1 MPTHNVSKAN
11 LVVAVDGPAAAGK
24 GELTRRLARHFNL
37 ARLDTGLLYR
47 AVGWAVLQQGKD
59 PADEGVAVAAAKTLK
74 AADLENPDL
83 RSEAAGS
90 AASKV
95 AAIPAV
101 RTQLVDFQRYFAK
114 NPPGGAA
121 GAVLDGRD
129 IGTVICPDATAKL
142 FLTASAEIRAVRR
155 LKELQARGVEAIGS
169 AVLRDMMER
178 DARDAQRS
186 VAPLEPAKDA
196 FVLDTSDM
204 DADAVFA
211 AAVDFISRKVT

>member
-1 MPTHNVSKAN
+1 MN

-47 AVGWAVLQQGKD
+47 AVGWAVLQEKGD
-59 PADEGVAVAAAKTLK
+59 PADVGMALDCAKALI

-101 RTQLVDFQRYFAK
+101 RTQLIDFQRNFAK
-114 NPPGGAA
+114 RPPDGAK

-129 IGTVICPDATAKL
+129 IGTVICPDAHAKL
-142 FLTASAEIRAVRR
+142 FLTATAEIRAERR
-155 LKELQARGVEAIGS
+155 LKELQAKGVEAIGS

-196 FVLDTSDM
+196 FVLDTSDL

-211 AAVDFISRKVT
+211 AAVDFISRKVA

>member
-1 MPTHNVSKAN
+1 MI
-11 LVVAVDGPAAAGK
+11 VAVDGPAAAGK
-24 GELTRRLARHFNL
+24 GELTRRLARHYGL

-47 AVGWAVLQQGKD
+47 AVGWRLLQLGQD
-59 PADEGVAVAAAKTLK
+59 PADSAAATAAAQALR
-74 AADLENPDL
+74 AADLEEPQL
-83 RSEAAGS
+83 RSEAAGG

-101 RTQLVDFQRYFAK
+101 RAQLIDFQRNFSK
-114 NPPGGAA
+114 SPPGNAA

-129 IGTVICPDATAKL
+129 IGTVICPDADVKL
-142 FLTASAEIRAVRR
+142 FLTARPEIRAERR
-155 LKELQARGVEAIGS
+155 LKELQAKGAEAIGS

-178 DARDAQRS
+178 DARDAQRA

-211 AAVDFISRKVT
+211 AAVDFISRKSV

>member
-1 MPTHNVSKAN
+1 MS

-47 AVGWAVLQQGKD
+47 AVGWAVLQANGD
-59 PADEGVAVAAAKTLK
+59 PADEGAALAKAKALM
-74 AADLENPDL
+74 AADLENPEL

-95 AAIPAV
+95 AAIPPV
-101 RTQLVDFQRYFAK
+101 RTQLIDFQRYFAN
-114 NPPGGAA
+114 NPPGGTA

-129 IGTVICPDATAKL
+129 IGTVICPDANAKL
-142 FLTASAEIRAVRR
+142 FITATAEIRAERR
-155 LKELQARGVEAIGS
+155 LKELQAKGAEAIRS

>member
-1 MPTHNVSKAN
+1 MTS

-47 AVGWAVLQQGKD
+47 AVGWAVLQAKLD
-59 PADEGVAVAAAKTLK
+59 PADESAALAKAQALA

-101 RTQLVDFQRYFAK
+101 RTQLVDFQRNFAK
-114 NPPGGAA
+114 NPPGRAQ

-129 IGTVICPDATAKL
+129 IGTVICPDASAKL
-142 FLTASAEIRAVRR
+142 FLTASAEIRAERR
-155 LKELQARGVEAIGS
+155 LKELQAKGVEAIRS

-196 FVLDTSDM
+196 FVLDTSDL

-211 AAVDFISRKVT
+211 AAVDFISRKIA

>member
-1 MPTHNVSKAN
+1 MTN
-11 LVVAVDGPAAAGK
+11 LIVAVDGPAAAGK

-47 AVGWAVLQQGKD
+47 AVGWAVLQANGD
-59 PADEGVAVAAAKTLK
+59 PADEGVALAKAKALT

-101 RTQLVDFQRYFAK
+101 RTQLIDFQRDFAK

-129 IGTVICPDATAKL
+129 IGTVICPDANAKL
-142 FLTASAEIRAVRR
+142 FITATAEIRAERR
-155 LKELQARGVEAIGS
+155 LKELQAKGVEAIGS

-196 FVLDTSDM
+196 FVLDTSDL

>member
-1 MPTHNVSKAN
+1 MN

-47 AVGWAVLQQGKD
+47 AVGWAVLQAEQD
-59 PADEGVAVAAAKTLK
+59 PADAAAALAKAKALT

-95 AAIPAV
+95 AAIPIV
-101 RTQLVDFQRYFAK
+101 RTQLVDFQRDFAK
-114 NPPGGAA
+114 NPPDGTK

-129 IGTVICPDATAKL
+129 IGTVICPDADAKL
-142 FLTASAEIRAVRR
+142 FLTARAEIRAVRR
-155 LKELQARGVEAIGS
+155 LKELQAKGVEAIGS

-196 FVLDTSDM
+196 FVLDTSDL

>member
-1 MPTHNVSKAN
+1 MS

-47 AVGWAVLQQGKD
+47 AVGWAVLQAKGD
-59 PADEGVAVAAAKTLK
+59 PADEGAALDRAKALL

-83 RSEAAGS
+83 RSEAAGG

-101 RTQLVDFQRYFAK
+101 RTQLVDFQRNFAK
-114 NPPGGAA
+114 NPPGGAS

-129 IGTVICPDATAKL
+129 IGTVICPDADAKL
-142 FLTASAEIRAVRR
+142 FLTARAEIRAERR
-155 LKELQARGVEAIGS
+155 LKELQAKGVEAIGS

>member
-1 MPTHNVSKAN
+1 MS

-47 AVGWAVLQQGKD
+47 AVGWAVLQAKGD
-59 PADEGVAVAAAKTLK
+59 PADEGTALDRAKALL

-83 RSEAAGS
+83 RSEAAGG

-101 RTQLVDFQRYFAK
+101 RTQLVDFQRNFAK
-114 NPPGGAA
+114 NPPGGAS

-129 IGTVICPDATAKL
+129 IGTVICPDADAKL
-142 FLTASAEIRAVRR
+142 FLTARAEIRAERR
-155 LKELQARGVEAIGS
+155 LKELQAKGVEAIGS

>member
-1 MPTHNVSKAN
+1 MS

-47 AVGWAVLQQGKD
+47 AVGWAVLQAKQD
-59 PADEGVAVAAAKTLK
+59 PANEAAALAQAEALT

-90 AASKV
+90 AASRV

-101 RTQLVDFQRYFAK
+101 RTQLIDFQRDFAR

-129 IGTVICPDATAKL
+129 IGTVICPDAIAKL
-142 FLTASAEIRAVRR
+142 FLTASAEIRAERR
-155 LKELQARGVEAIGS
+155 LKELQAKGVEAIGS

-196 FVLDTSDM
+196 LVLDTSDM

-211 AAVDFISRKVT
+211 AAVDFISRKAM

>member
-1 MPTHNVSKAN
+1 MS

-47 AVGWAVLQQGKD
+47 AVGWAVLQAKGD
-59 PADEGVAVAAAKTLK
+59 PADEGAALDRAKALL

-83 RSEAAGS
+83 RSEAAGG

-101 RTQLVDFQRYFAK
+101 RAQLVDFQRDFAR
-114 NPPGGAA
+114 NPPGGAS

-129 IGTVICPDATAKL
+129 IGTVICPDADAKL
-142 FLTASAEIRAVRR
+142 FLTARAEIRAERR
-155 LKELQARGVEAIGS
+155 LKELQAKGVEAIGS

>member
-1 MPTHNVSKAN
+1 MN
-11 LVVAVDGPAAAGK
+11 LVVAIDGPAAAGK

-47 AVGWAVLQQGKD
+47 AVGWAVLQDKLD
-59 PADEGVAVAAAKTLK
+59 PADEGAALAKAK
-74 AADLENPDL
+74 ALGPADLENPDL

-90 AASKV
+90 AASQV

-101 RTQLVDFQRYFAK
+101 RTQLIDFQRSFAK

-129 IGTVICPDATAKL
+129 IGTVICPDANAKL
-142 FLTASAEIRAVRR
+142 FITATAEIRAERR
-155 LKELQARGVEAIGS
+155 LKELQAKGVEAIRS

-196 FVLDTSDM
+196 FVLDTSDL

>member
-1 MPTHNVSKAN
+1 MN

-24 GELTRRLARHFNL
+24 GELTRRLAAHFNL

-47 AVGWAVLQQGKD
+47 AVGWAVLQEKGD
-59 PADEGVAVAAAKTLK
+59 PADVGMALDCAKALI

-101 RTQLVDFQRYFAK
+101 RTQLIDFQRNFAK
-114 NPPGGAA
+114 RPPDGAK

-129 IGTVICPDATAKL
+129 IGTVICPDAHAKL
-142 FLTASAEIRAVRR
+142 FLTATAEIRAERR
-155 LKELQARGVEAIGS
+155 LKELQAKGVEAIGS

-196 FVLDTSDM
+196 FVLDTSDL

-211 AAVDFISRKVT
+211 AAVDFISRKVA

>member
-1 MPTHNVSKAN
+1 MK
-11 LVVAVDGPAAAGK
+11 LIVAVDGPAAAGK
-24 GELTRRLARHFNL
+24 GELTRRLARHYNL

-47 AVGWAVLQQGKD
+47 AVGWAVLQGGQD
-59 PADEGVAVAAAKTLK
+59 PADERAAVAAAVALQ
-74 AADLENPDL
+74 AGDLEDPAL

-95 AAIPAV
+95 AAIQAV
-101 RTQLVDFQRYFAK
+101 RAQLIDFQRNFSK
-114 NPPGGAA
+114 HPPGGAA

-129 IGTVICPDATAKL
+129 IGTVICPDASAKL
-142 FLTASAEIRAVRR
+142 FLTARPEIRAERR
-155 LKELQARGVEAIGS
+155 LKELQAKGVEAIGS

-211 AAVDFISRKVT
+211 AAVDFISRKLV

>member
-1 MPTHNVSKAN
+1 MN

-47 AVGWAVLQQGKD
+47 AVGWAVLQAKND
-59 PADEGVAVAAAKTLK
+59 PADEGAALAEAEALV

-95 AAIPAV
+95 ATIPTV
-101 RTQLVDFQRYFAK
+101 RAQLIDFQRNFAK
-114 NPPGGAA
+114 HPPDGAK

-129 IGTVICPDATAKL
+129 IGTVICPDAHAKL
-142 FLTASAEIRAVRR
+142 FLTATAEIRAERR
-155 LKELQARGVEAIGS
+155 LKELQAKGVEAIGS

-196 FVLDTSDM
+196 FVLDTSDL

-211 AAVDFISRKVT
+211 AAVDFISRKVA